1 MQAYIVWE
9 GCLPCAGGAA
19 QGQVAQWL
27 NTTFPPS
34 QGQHTFHNGG
44 RSSTGS
50 PFFARR
56 ASPRGRGLLGKRVGR
71 PTPRAQKL
79 RGSGRVHESPGR
91 LQGRIARERGIRG
104 PGRQA

>member
-1 MQAYIVWE
+1 M
-9 GCLPCAGGAA
+9 
-19 QGQVAQWL
+19 QGQVAHWL

-56 ASPRGRGLLGKRVGR
+56 AALRSRGLLGQRIGH

-79 RGSGRVHESPGR
+79 HGGGRVHELLGR
-91 LQGRIARERGIRG
+91 V
-104 PGRQA
+104 